1 MKPDGT
7 YTVDEI
13 LQICNDQ
20 LQSWER
26 DKICAESLKGCSD
39 NQLSDFF
46 SRYTPEYISLI
57 TGYYVSEEEPEN
69 GEIEIEDFSLHEI
82 INGLI
87 DKLYYLSLKPKDK
100 DRLLNAIARNERKL

>member
-26 DKICAESLKGCSD
+26 EELVEKLGM
-39 NQLSDFF
+39 DFIY
-46 SRYTPEYISLI
+46 SVIRNMDVDELANVS
-57 TGYYVSEEEPEN
+57 GYYVYEDEPEPDLECVDIEDLIDTLEEE
-69 GEIEIEDFSLHEI
+69 
-82 INGLI
+82 INFTTLTKREERRIRNLI
-87 DKLYYLSLKPKDK
+87 HQLC
-100 DRLLNAIARNERKL
+100 

>member
-26 DKICAESLKGCSD
+26 QELAEKLGT
-39 NQLSDFF
+39 DFIYPAIRDM
-46 SRYTPEYISLI
+46 SADELADVS
-57 TGYYVSEEEPEN
+57 GYYVSVDEPE
-69 GEIEIEDFSLHEI
+69 EIEVIDFSLSEI
-82 INGLI
+82 INGL
-87 DKLYYLSLKPKDK
+87 DYKLSYMKLSKSQKESLADMIKK
-100 DRLLNAIARNERKL
+100 N

>member
-26 DKICAESLKGCSD
+26 QELVEKLGMYFINSAIRDMSADE
-39 NQLSDFF
+39 LSD
-46 SRYTPEYISLI
+46 IS
-57 TGYYVSEEEPEN
+57 GYYVYEEEPEFDIDD
-69 GEIEIEDFSLHEI
+69 ELSTRD
-82 INGLI
+82 LI
-87 DKLYYLSLKPKDK
+87 DELENRLSYYSITQKQKKQLTTMAKTAETWD
-100 DRLLNAIARNERKL
+100 

>member
-26 DKICAESLKGCSD
+26 DKICVELLKNCSD
-39 NQLSDFF
+39 NNLSEFF

-57 TGYYVSEEEPEN
+57 TGYYVSDEEPAKEK
-69 GEIEIEDFSLHEI
+69 EIEDFMLHEI

-87 DKLYYLSLKPKDK
+87 DKLHYITLKPEHRD
-100 DRLLNAIARNERKL
+100 LLLKAIEDNKNGEL

>member
-26 DKICAESLKGCSD
+26 QELIEKLGMDILYPII
-39 NQLSDFF
+39 
-46 SRYTPEYISLI
+46 RYMSINELENI
-57 TGYYVSEEEPEN
+57 TGYWIYEDEPEFDADEELSTN
-69 GEIEIEDFSLHEI
+69 D
-82 INGLI
+82 LI
-87 DKLYYLSLKPKDK
+87 DMLE
-100 DRLLNAIARNERKL
+100 DRLSYMSITQKQKELLKTMAEKAKTWD

>member
-26 DKICAESLKGCSD
+26 QELIEKLGM
-39 NQLSDFF
+39 DFIN
-46 SRYTPEYISLI
+46 SVIRNMSADELADVS
-57 TGYYVSEEEPEN
+57 GYYVYEDEPEFDID
-69 GEIEIEDFSLHEI
+69 EELSTYDLIEEL
-82 INGLI
+82 N
-87 DKLYYLSLKPKDK
+87 
-100 DRLLNAIARNERKL
+100 DRLSYMSITQKQKKLLKIMAETATTFD

>member
-26 DKICAESLKGCSD
+26 KYLADK
-39 NQLSDFF
+39 
-46 SRYTPEYISLI
+46 
-57 TGYYVSEEEPEN
+57 
-69 GEIEIEDFSLHEI
+69 
-82 INGLI
+82 LI
-87 DKLYYLSLKPKDK
+87 DYSFINEK
-100 DRLLNAIARNERKL
+100 IANMDPEDI

>member
-26 DKICAESLKGCSD
+26 QELAEKLGTDIIYSVIRDMSINELE
-39 NQLSDFF
+39 N
-46 SRYTPEYISLI
+46 I
-57 TGYYVSEEEPEN
+57 TGYYIYEDEPKFNIDEELSTS
-69 GEIEIEDFSLHEI
+69 D
-82 INGLI
+82 LI
-87 DKLYYLSLKPKDK
+87 DELE
-100 DRLLNAIARNERKL
+100 DRLSYVSITRKQKKLLKTMAETSGTWD

>member
-26 DKICAESLKGCSD
+26 RELAEKLGMDIIYPIVRNMSINELE
-39 NQLSDFF
+39 N
-46 SRYTPEYISLI
+46 I
-57 TGYYVSEEEPEN
+57 TGYYIYEDEPEFDID
-69 GEIEIEDFSLHEI
+69 EELSTCD
-82 INGLI
+82 LI
-87 DKLYYLSLKPKDK
+87 DELE
-100 DRLLNAIARNERKL
+100 DRLSYMSITKKQKKLLKTMAETAVTWD